1 MFSLSQKAKILS
13 KPGSTIPPFPSRRL
27 PVQERHLMRGA
38 RAPQE
43 ELEADEEQEKAVKFW
58 NLEIES
64 MYVAYGAARS
74 AQSLREAE
82 EGRQSEDLRRTNAGR
97 S

>member
-1 MFSLSQKAKILS
+1 MLSLSQKAKILCKSGS
-13 KPGSTIPPFPSRRL
+13 KIPPFPSRRL

-43 ELEADEEQEKAVKFW
+43 ELEADEEQEKAVKIW
-58 NLEIES
+58 SLEIES
-64 MYVAYGAARS
+64 MYVAYVAARA

-82 EGRQSEDLRRTNAGR
+82 VGRQSEDLRGTNAGR
-97 S
+97 C